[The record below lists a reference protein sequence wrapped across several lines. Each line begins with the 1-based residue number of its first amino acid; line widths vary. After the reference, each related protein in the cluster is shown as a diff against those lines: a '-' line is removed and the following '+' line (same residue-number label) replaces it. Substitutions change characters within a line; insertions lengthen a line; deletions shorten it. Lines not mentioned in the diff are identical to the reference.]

1 MPIWTRDS
9 APGLRAKVNDS
20 VMISCNFPS
29 FRAPLVAAF
38 RFFAWIAV
46 ALLALACLGVHA
58 QPLAQPKW
66 SELSR
71 ERQQALQPLAGQW
84 DTLDNTRRKK
94 WIVVADRYPAMKPE
108 EQKRMQ
114 SRMADWARLTP
125 EQRRVARENYQKSK
139 SLPAEQ
145 KKAEWQQ
152 YQTLPEAQKQ
162 RLAATADERKP
173 AVQKARQRESEGK
186 VVAPSMEKKVRA
198 ADAPAST
205 ARPTKPV
212 PPLPPTAT
220 PPATPAVASPPAAP
234 AMAIVAPADAPAP
247 AAVPANRAE

>member
-1 MPIWTRDS
+1 
-9 APGLRAKVNDS
+9 
-20 VMISCNFPS
+20 MISCNFPS

-152 YQTLPEAQKQ
+152 YQTLPDSQKQ
-162 RLAATADERKP
+162 QLAAEVEQSKP
-173 AVQKARQRESEGK
+173 ARQKAQQREREGT
-186 VVAPSMEKKVRA
+186 V
-198 ADAPAST
+198 
-205 ARPTKPV
+205 KPV
-212 PPLPPTAT
+212 QPPKTPLGKPAPRSEPAPPK
-220 PPATPAVASPPAAP
+220 PDPSAAP
-234 AMAIVAPADAPAP
+234 V
-247 AAVPANRAE
+247 VK

>member
-1 MPIWTRDS
+1 MIFCRD
-9 APGLRAKVNDS
+9 R
-20 VMISCNFPS
+20 S
-29 FRAPLVAAF
+29 FGAPLDAAF

-46 ALLALACLGVHA
+46 ALLAFACFGVHA

-66 SELSR
+66 SELSP

-84 DTLDNTRRKK
+84 NTLDNTRRKK
-94 WIVVADRYPAMKPE
+94 WIVVADRYPSMKPD

-152 YQTLPEAQKQ
+152 YQTLPDSQKQ
-162 RLAATADERKP
+162 QLAAKVEQSKP
-173 AVQKARQRESEGK
+173 ARQKAQQRERDGT
-186 VVAPSMEKKVRA
+186 V
-198 ADAPAST
+198 
-205 ARPTKPV
+205 KPV
-212 PPLPPTAT
+212 QPPKT
-220 PPATPAVASPPAAP
+220 PPAKPAARNEP
-234 AMAIVAPADAPAP
+234 ATPKPPPSAAP
-247 AAVPANRAE
+247 VGR